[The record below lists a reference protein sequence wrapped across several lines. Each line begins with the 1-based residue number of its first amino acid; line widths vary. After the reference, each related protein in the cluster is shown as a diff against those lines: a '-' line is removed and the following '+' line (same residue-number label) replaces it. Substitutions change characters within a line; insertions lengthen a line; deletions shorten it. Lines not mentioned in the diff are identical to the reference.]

1 MIKFSKLTRPGFR
14 DVFSFMAKGCVL
26 LVKTQE
32 KKRKKG
38 SFIYYYKSYKL
49 LFLAFNFADLFILQG
64 LIVRVVATVDHLIIS
79 FMNTFLF

>member
-1 MIKFSKLTRPGFR
+1 MTFSHLWLKGVFYWSKLR
-14 DVFSFMAKGCVL
+14 K
-26 LVKTQE
+26 